1 MVILIRKV
9 HAKIAFLALSVAFLS
24 LFASEPCFAV
34 NYEHVYD
41 FYVHSENGWEGHKL
55 YVSLAP
61 SLYDYYGGRIDDSG
75 FAVFVTPDAFRN
87 VAEDIWSVCEF
98 KPRNEEEFANAVLML
113 VHQIPY
119 YGNPFR
125 YAVVTLSNN
134 MGDCDTFSYLAASIM
149 KAGGLDVVLLYYEGM
164 GHINVG
170 VYLPYAP
177 IYHDPKANVTYYE
190 YSGKRYY
197 VAECTSKKVNLCDD
211 WKVGDCPND
220 FAGTKPR
227 VITLENCEKTSPDR
241 ISSHLDNPLKA
252 SSIEMTL
259 SSPSLFFGESTTIS
273 GSISPKYADK
283 QITVYISHTGFS
295 WSVLETLT
303 TDSEGEYSFI
313 WSPLMRGSC
322 YIRASWSGD
331 GEYAGADSE
340 TLYFRVSFSQIGA
353 VNIASLSYLL
363 ISILVAGVVL
373 FCMSIYKTLIK

>member
-24 LFASEPCFAV
+24 LFASEPCVAI

-41 FYVHSENGWEGHKL
+41 FYVHGESGWEGHRL

-87 VAEDIWSVCEF
+87 VAEDIWSVCAY

-119 YGNPFR
+119 YENPFR

-134 MGDCDTFSYLAASIM
+134 MGDCDTLSYLAASIM

-170 VYLPYAP
+170 VYLPYTP
-177 IYHDPKANVTYYE
+177 IYHDPNANVTYYE
-190 YSGKRYY
+190 YAGKRYY

-220 FAGTKPR
+220 FAGMKPK
-227 VITLENCEKTSPDR
+227 VISLENCEKTSPDR
-241 ISSHLDNPLKA
+241 ISSHLDSPLKA
-252 SSIEMTL
+252 SSIELTL
-259 SSPSLFFGESTTIS
+259 STPSLFFGESTTIS
-273 GSISPKYADK
+273 GSISPKYSGK
-283 QITVYISHTGFS
+283 QITIYVSHTGFS

-303 TDSEGEYSFI
+303 TDSEGKYSYI

-322 YIRASWSGD
+322 NVRASWSGY
-331 GEYAGADSE
+331 GEYAGADSD

-363 ISILVAGVVL
+363 ITILVAGVVL
-373 FCMSIYKTLIK
+373 ICVSTYKTLIK